1 MKSCGIHLKA
11 DLQEMFEI
19 SLLDLSLEI
28 MNLRS
33 KPHLPWANELTHLS
47 TAAILKY
54 DFQTYFL
61 LMMLWLFHMKSSSG
75 KWHMM
80 ARMTGN
86 LWFGDNFVPST
97 WLVYGVHI
105 GLLLEATSQYVHH
118 TPVKPAT
125 IIWILTC
132 DAEKCCRTSPTLV
145 RVMACCLTVSSSYL
159 IRLLIF

>member
-1 MKSCGIHLKA
+1 MKA

-19 SLLDLSLEI
+19 SLLDMSLEI
-28 MNLRS
+28 INLRS
-33 KPHLPWANELTHLS
+33 QPNLPWANELTHLS
-47 TAAILKY
+47 LAAILKY
-54 DFQTYFL
+54 DFQTYFD
-61 LMMLWLFHMKSSSG
+61 WWCFDFSIWNHPQVNDR
-75 KWHMM
+75 M
-80 ARMTGN
+80 ALMTGN

-132 DAEKCCRTSPTLV
+132 DAEKCCTASPTLV
-145 RVMACCLTVSSSYL
+145 QVMACCLTVSSHYL
-159 IRLLIF
+159 NHLPIF